1 MISSRCE
8 ARGHSQERAPPTD
21 VNKQRERGERERE
34 DNITGRPTGEDR
46 RTLTVSLKPD
56 ADSAAH
62 YGRCCKKVKEFTM
75 KKNSKIASTNCKGHL
90 ELK

>member
-1 MISSRCE
+1 MISSRRE
-8 ARGHSQERAPPTD
+8 GFSTGTLPGARAPHGR
-21 VNKQRERGERERE
+21 KQTERERE
-34 DNITGRPTGEDR
+34 QEDNITDRPTGEDR

-62 YGRCCKKVKEFTM
+62 YGRYCKKVKEFTM